1 MTKSGSTF
9 SLSISVKSKGTSVTI
24 TSQFGGSTTVAI
36 K

>member
-1 MTKSGSTF
+1 MTKTGSTF

-24 TSQFGGSTTVAI
+24 TSHFGGSTTIAI